1 MRRTPRIVV
10 TGTGAICAAGRTPGE
25 ILDAVH
31 AGRSAIAPIRQWDAS
46 GWPTRAAGEIADFN
60 AAALIPDRK
69 LHKLIR
75 RTDLLGLYAAGRA
88 IEDSGLVAYR
98 DTLDEGRAAACND
111 RAGVYAGA
119 GGGAFQNQYDFFPL
133 LSAAQGDLGAFGR
146 ELDGTVNPMWLLRS
160 LPNNVLCHIG
170 IRYGLKGANAC
181 VTNHAL
187 SGILAV
193 VEAVEA
199 LRGNEADRAVA
210 VGHDAPIEPQMVLYY
225 ARTGLFA
232 VDSLRPFDAGR
243 TGSLFGEG
251 AGALIVETEAAA
263 AERRAP
269 VLGEILGSGVAAESA
284 GLFAIRDDGEG
295 IGRAITLALDDAGVS
310 AAEVGMIV
318 AHGNGTLKSDAS
330 EAAAIRRVFGATPPP
345 ITAFKWA
352 FGHLIAASGAI
363 EAVLTLAA
371 LRNGVVPGVANLQRL
386 DPEFGELPISA
397 RPQQPR
403 SDVGLVLSRGFGGTN
418 AALLVRAARG
428 KTD

>member
-1 MRRTPRIVV
+1 MQMAAIPKVVV
-10 TGTGAICAAGRTPGE
+10 TGTGAICGAGSAPAE
-25 ILDAVH
+25 ILERMR
-31 AGRSAIAPIRQWDAS
+31 AGRSAIAPIRQWDTA
-46 GWPTRAAGEIADFN
+46 GWPIGIAAEVQDYN
-60 AAALIPDRK
+60 PAALVDDRK
-69 LHKLIR
+69 LHKLVR
-75 RTDLLGLYAAGRA
+75 RSDLFGLYAAGRA
-88 IEDSGLVAYR
+88 IDESGLVAYR
-98 DTLDEGRAAACND
+98 QRLDADAAAALNE
-111 RAGVYAGA
+111 RSGAYIGA
-119 GGGAFQNQYDFFPL
+119 GGGAYQNQYEFLPL
-133 LSAAQGDLGAFGR
+133 LTAADGSLATFGR
-146 ELDGTVNPMWLLRS
+146 ELSASVNPMWLLRS

-310 AAEVGMIV
+310 A
-318 AHGNGTLKSDAS
+318 
-330 EAAAIRRVFGATPPP
+330 
-345 ITAFKWA
+345 
-352 FGHLIAASGAI
+352 
-363 EAVLTLAA
+363 
-371 LRNGVVPGVANLQRL
+371 
-386 DPEFGELPISA
+386 
-397 RPQQPR
+397 
-403 SDVGLVLSRGFGGTN
+403 
-418 AALLVRAARG
+418 
-428 KTD
+428 

>member
-1 MRRTPRIVV
+1 APCRESGCELDEKRHRASHRRCRRGRGRRLRPGHPSRHDARQREPEGARPRLRRRYRPRRAEAAAGSGRTLQLVRLWRLEQLCRAAQPRGSRRASRQRLAPGLRERMRRTPRIVV

-46 GWPTRAAGEIADFN
+46 SWPTRAAGEIADFN
-60 AAALIPDRK
+60 ASALIPDRK

-75 RTDLLGLYAAGRA
+75 RTDLLGLYAASRA
-88 IEDSGLVAYR
+88 IEDSGLVAHR

-119 GGGAFQNQYDFFPL
+119 GGGSYQTQYDFFPL
-133 LSAAQGDLGAFGR
+133 LSVAQGDLGAFGR

-193 VEAVEA
+193 IEAVEA

-225 ARTGLFA
+225 A
-232 VDSLRPFDAGR
+232 
-243 TGSLFGEG
+243 
-251 AGALIVETEAAA
+251 
-263 AERRAP
+263 
-269 VLGEILGSGVAAESA
+269 
-284 GLFAIRDDGEG
+284 
-295 IGRAITLALDDAGVS
+295 
-310 AAEVGMIV
+310 
-318 AHGNGTLKSDAS
+318 
-330 EAAAIRRVFGATPPP
+330 
-345 ITAFKWA
+345 
-352 FGHLIAASGAI
+352 
-363 EAVLTLAA
+363 
-371 LRNGVVPGVANLQRL
+371 
-386 DPEFGELPISA
+386 
-397 RPQQPR
+397 
-403 SDVGLVLSRGFGGTN
+403 
-418 AALLVRAARG
+418 
-428 KTD
+428 

>member
-1 MRRTPRIVV
+1 MSRTPRIVV

-31 AGRSAIAPIRQWDAS
+31 AGRSAIAPIRQWDVS

-60 AAALIPDRK
+60 ASALIPDRK

-75 RTDLLGLYAAGRA
+75 RTDLLGLYAASRA
-88 IEDSGLVAYR
+88 IEDSGLVAHR
-98 DTLDEGRAAACND
+98 DTLDEERAAVCND
-111 RAGVYAGA
+111 RTGVYAGA
-119 GGGAFQNQYDFFPL
+119 GGGSYQNQYDFFPL
-133 LSAAQGDLGAFGR
+133 LTAAQGDLGVFGR

-232 VDSLRPFDAGR
+232 MDSLRPFDAGR

-251 AGALIVETEAAA
+251 AGALVVETEAAA

-269 VLGEILGSGVAAESA
+269 ILGEILGGGVATESA

-295 IGRAITLALDDAGVS
+295 IGRAIKLALDDAGVS
-310 AAEVGMIV
+310 AADVGMV
-318 AHGNGTLKSDAS
+318 AAHGNGTLRSDAS
-330 EAAAIRRVFGATPPP
+330 EAVAIRRIFGPAPPP

-352 FGHLIAASGAI
+352 FGHLIAGSGAI

-418 AALLVRAARG
+418 AALLVRAARS